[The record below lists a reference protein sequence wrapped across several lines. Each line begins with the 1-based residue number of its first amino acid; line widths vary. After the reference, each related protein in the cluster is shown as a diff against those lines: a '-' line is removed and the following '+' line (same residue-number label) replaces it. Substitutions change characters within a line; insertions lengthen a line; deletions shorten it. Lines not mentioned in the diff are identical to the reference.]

1 MHNRDQG
8 TPGLPL
14 KSSKILLELDQGE
27 DAGVLLDGVTCTSPY
42 LQYSFKAH
50 NNIEMSH

>member
-14 KSSKILLELDQGE
+14 KSSKISLELDQGE
-27 DAGVLLDGVTCTSPY
+27 DAGVFLVGVTCTSPY

-50 NNIEMSH
+50 NNIETSD